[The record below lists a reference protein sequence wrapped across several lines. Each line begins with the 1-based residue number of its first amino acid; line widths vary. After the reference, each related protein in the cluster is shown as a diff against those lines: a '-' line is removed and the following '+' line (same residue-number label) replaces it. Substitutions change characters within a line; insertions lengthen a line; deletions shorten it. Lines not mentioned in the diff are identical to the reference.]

1 MPSSAP
7 QGDPRSQR
15 TFSEPPKRT
24 GLKDVDSSQQA
35 LVLRA
40 ATGGVYG
47 GILGGLLGF
56 SLLGQGVPIWLLPV
70 CVVGG
75 WLTVSGGVLL
85 AVTYAG
91 RAAST
96 LYAPDGR
103 STPRKKEYSQA
114 ESLVARGLYQEAVT
128 AFELAALED
137 PTDPTPYL
145 RVARIKR
152 DHLGELEDAA
162 RWFRRALR
170 ESQAPPGVALLARKE
185 LVELYTHRM
194 GVPERA
200 LPELARMA
208 EELAGSAEGA
218 WAAAEYAAIKARLAE
233 DPGSTVPEER
243 GDGG

>member
-1 MPSSAP
+1 MDAGQTAVFFRSAAY
-7 QGDPRSQR
+7 
-15 TFSEPPKRT
+15 
-24 GLKDVDSSQQA
+24 GLYGAVLGGLVGLLLVA
-35 LVLRA
+35 RGAPFLVLPL
-40 ATGGVYG
+40 
-47 GILGGLLGF
+47 GILGGWVTV
-56 SLLGQGVPIWLLPV
+56 SLLVILLV
-70 CVVGG
+70 EGAGSAGG
-75 WLTVSGGVLL
+75 ALHAPSSG
-85 AVTYAG
+85 
-91 RAAST
+91 
-96 LYAPDGR
+96 AP
-103 STPRKKEYSQA
+103 PRKKEYSQA

-137 PTDPTPYL
+137 PSDPTPYL

-162 RWFRRALR
+162 RWLRRALR

-194 GVPERA
+194 GAPERA

-208 EELAGSAEGA
+208 EELAWSAEGA